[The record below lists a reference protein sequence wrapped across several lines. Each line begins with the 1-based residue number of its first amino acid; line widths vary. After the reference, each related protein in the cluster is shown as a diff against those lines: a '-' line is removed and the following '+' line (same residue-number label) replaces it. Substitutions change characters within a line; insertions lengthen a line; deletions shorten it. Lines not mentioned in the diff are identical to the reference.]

1 MNLLKVATEGTP
13 LMRYYSSFA
22 KAKEEETRRIVAK
35 TEEISEG
42 YDFIP
47 KLDKK
52 KEKAKKKGEAKEFK
66 GILGDD
72 SSDSEMVREVDNIRR
87 ISDLMSFSFFRTT
100 TRGSS
105 SERRGRGRRGRTPQ
119 TREPRMGREQRG
131 TRVMNRRTRMNLKKE
146 TPAPKTRKEMG
157 LRMAKMTTAPMTMT
171 TTWTTKWKI

>member
-1 MNLLKVATEGTP
+1 
-13 LMRYYSSFA
+13 MRYYSSFA

-72 SSDSEMVREVDNIRR
+72 SSDSEMVREVENTRR
-87 ISDLMSFSFFRTT
+87 MSDLIFF
-100 TRGSS
+100 
-105 SERRGRGRRGRTPQ
+105 PF
-119 TREPRMGREQRG
+119 
-131 TRVMNRRTRMNLKKE
+131 
-146 TPAPKTRKEMG
+146 
-157 LRMAKMTTAPMTMT
+157 
-171 TTWTTKWKI
+171 

>member
-1 MNLLKVATEGTP
+1 MEFLRHNQLCFSQLMYLLKVATEGTP

-72 SSDSEMVREVDNIRR
+72 SSDSEMVREVKTGEYPKNIR
-87 ISDLMSFSFFRTT
+87 SDFFFPYLGRRREVQAQRGEDRGEEEELAG
-100 TRGSS
+100 RGS
-105 SERRGRGRRGRTPQ
+105 
-119 TREPRMGREQRG
+119 REWEESKGG
-131 TRVMNRRTRMNLKKE
+131 
-146 TPAPKTRKEMG
+146 
-157 LRMAKMTTAPMTMT
+157 
-171 TTWTTKWKI
+171 